1 MQRRIE
7 YSKGSSYQKG
17 PFARHEDLMATFQDA
32 SYALAQQ
39 PRMMVVNPN
48 HSLILGVILGFAIGI
63 VLGFSIGW
71 IAFAVSQ
78 AV

>member
-1 MQRRIE
+1 
-7 YSKGSSYQKG
+7 
-17 PFARHEDLMATFQDA
+17 MATFQDA